1 MELLYQDSQIVL
13 CVKPAGLSS
22 EAGAGSLPELLED
35 QLGRPVFPVHRLDR
49 NVGGVMVYA
58 RTRQAASA
66 LSRAVQAGNLQKEYL
81 ALIHGCPTQPAGTWE
96 DLLWKDSAKNKVFVV
111 RQMRKGVKAAKLAYR
126 VLEEATPLTLVH
138 IRLYTGRSHQIRVQ
152 FSSRGLPLLGDIR
165 YGSKDPLCTA
175 ALWSCRKDL
184 DENDAIPAFTPY
196 LEMKLGKV
204 ACVPYAKPG
213 SQELFDFFERELPKG
228 EGFLLRNHGAIVGG
242 KSIMEAF
249 FRLEELEESARL
261 AYLICGPGECR
272 RL

>member
-138 IRLYTGRSHQIRVQ
+138 IRS
-152 FSSRGLPLLGDIR
+152 P
-165 YGSKDPLCTA
+165 
-175 ALWSCRKDL
+175 ALWS
-184 DENDAIPAFTPY
+184 
-196 LEMKLGKV
+196 
-204 ACVPYAKPG
+204 
-213 SQELFDFFERELPKG
+213 
-228 EGFLLRNHGAIVGG
+228 
-242 KSIMEAF
+242 
-249 FRLEELEESARL
+249 FRLTLPHPATGETITCLHPPEGELWHMFPMISREIPRW
-261 AYLICGPGECR
+261 
-272 RL
+272 

>member
-66 LSRAVQAGNLQKEYL
+66 LSQAVQAGNLQKEYL
-81 ALIHGCPTQPAGTWE
+81 ALIHGCPSQPAGTWE

-111 RQMRKGVKAAKLAYR
+111 RRMRKGVKAAKLAYR

-152 FSSRGLPLLGDIR
+152 FASRGFPLAGDHKYGSRDDIR
-165 YGSKDPLCTA
+165 SP
-175 ALWSCRKDL
+175 ALWS
-184 DENDAIPAFTPY
+184 
-196 LEMKLGKV
+196 
-204 ACVPYAKPG
+204 
-213 SQELFDFFERELPKG
+213 
-228 EGFLLRNHGAIVGG
+228 
-242 KSIMEAF
+242 
-249 FRLEELEESARL
+249 FRLTL
-261 AYLICGPGECR
+261 PHPVTGETITCLHPPEGDLWHTFPMISR
-272 RL
+272 EIPRW

>member
-111 RQMRKGVKAAKLAYR
+111 RRMRKGVKAAKLAYR

-152 FSSRGLPLLGDIR
+152 LCLHIWDFIKISTRKLWKRNLPMPQVEIWR
-165 YGSKDPLCTA
+165 TS
-175 ALWSCRKDL
+175 
-184 DENDAIPAFTPY
+184 
-196 LEMKLGKV
+196 
-204 ACVPYAKPG
+204 
-213 SQELFDFFERELPKG
+213 
-228 EGFLLRNHGAIVGG
+228 
-242 KSIMEAF
+242 
-249 FRLEELEESARL
+249 
-261 AYLICGPGECR
+261 
-272 RL
+272 

>member
-126 VLEEATPLTLVH
+126 VLEE
-138 IRLYTGRSHQIRVQ
+138 
-152 FSSRGLPLLGDIR
+152 
-165 YGSKDPLCTA
+165 
-175 ALWSCRKDL
+175 
-184 DENDAIPAFTPY
+184 
-196 LEMKLGKV
+196 
-204 ACVPYAKPG
+204 
-213 SQELFDFFERELPKG
+213 
-228 EGFLLRNHGAIVGG
+228 
-242 KSIMEAF
+242 
-249 FRLEELEESARL
+249 EELKKL
-261 AYLICGPGECR
+261 AAAADPTEAKAE
-272 RL
+272 

>member
-66 LSRAVQAGNLQKEYL
+66 LSQAVQAGNLQKEYL
-81 ALIHGCPTQPAGTWE
+81 ALIHGCPSQPAGTWE

-111 RQMRKGVKAAKLAYR
+111 RRMRKGVKAAKLAYR

-138 IRLYTGRSHQIRVQ
+138 IRLYTGRSFPLAGDHKYG
-152 FSSRGLPLLGDIR
+152 SRDDIR
-165 YGSKDPLCTA
+165 SP
-175 ALWSCRKDL
+175 ALWS
-184 DENDAIPAFTPY
+184 
-196 LEMKLGKV
+196 
-204 ACVPYAKPG
+204 
-213 SQELFDFFERELPKG
+213 
-228 EGFLLRNHGAIVGG
+228 
-242 KSIMEAF
+242 
-249 FRLEELEESARL
+249 FRLTLPHPVTGETITCLHPPEGELWHTFPMISREIPRW
-261 AYLICGPGECR
+261 
-272 RL
+272 

>member
-126 VLEEATPLTLVH
+126 VLEEATPLTAC
-138 IRLYTGRSHQIRVQ
+138 TPAGATRSGCSLQAGA
-152 FSSRGLPLLGDIR
+152 SLWPETTS
-165 YGSKDPLCTA
+165 TA
-175 ALWSCRKDL
+175 AGMTSDPPPSGPSASPCPIPPPVKPSPACIHRRGSCGTCF
-184 DENDAIPAFTPY
+184 P
-196 LEMKLGKV
+196 
-204 ACVPYAKPG
+204 
-213 SQELFDFFERELPKG
+213 
-228 EGFLLRNHGAIVGG
+228 
-242 KSIMEAF
+242 
-249 FRLEELEESARL
+249 
-261 AYLICGPGECR
+261 
-272 RL
+272 

>member
-22 EAGAGSLPELLED
+22 EAGAGSLPEFLED

-66 LSRAVQAGNLQKEYL
+66 LSQAVQAGNLQKEYL

-111 RQMRKGVKAAKLAYR
+111 RRMRKGVKAAKLAYR

-138 IRLYTGRSHQIRVQ
+138 IRLYT
-152 FSSRGLPLLGDIR
+152 SRGFPLAGDHKYGSRDDIR
-165 YGSKDPLCTA
+165 SP
-175 ALWSCRKDL
+175 ALWS
-184 DENDAIPAFTPY
+184 
-196 LEMKLGKV
+196 
-204 ACVPYAKPG
+204 
-213 SQELFDFFERELPKG
+213 
-228 EGFLLRNHGAIVGG
+228 
-242 KSIMEAF
+242 
-249 FRLEELEESARL
+249 FRLTLPHPVTGETITCLHPPEGELWHTFPMISREIPRW
-261 AYLICGPGECR
+261 
-272 RL
+272 